1 MNIAVLMTC
10 HNRRETTLRCLASL
24 HEATKQAEVG
34 GQGERLR
41 LHVFLVDDGSTD
53 GTGEAVSRWYEDQ
66 PSSMTSTFDLDLVA
80 GNGDLYWAK
89 GMALAWREALKHEND
104 THSSAS
110 TFNFDFFLW
119 LNDDTVLNPD
129 AISTLLRFHADNP
142 NAVINGTLAD
152 KAGEPVYGLNVRN
165 VGLAGNCVL
174 VPRTVYDKVGIICDQ
189 YAHAWAD
196 RDYGL
201 QVERAGFEL
210 VSAGVV
216 GCAEWHE
223 LRPSLK
229 GLTLKKRLSLLT
241 DPKGWNVHDLWV
253 LRCRNR
259 NVFYALA
266 SCVHM
271 IAHVIIGK
279 HE

>member
-10 HNRRETTLRCLASL
+10 HNRRATTVCCLQHLLPQLGS
-24 HEATKQAEVG
+24 ED
-34 GQGERLR
+34 R
-41 LHVFLVDDGSTD
+41 VFLVDDGSTD
-53 GTGEAVSRWYEDQ
+53 GTGEEIVRL
-66 PSSMTSTFDLDLVA
+66 FDCSIVRLIQGG
-80 GNGDLYWAK
+80 GNLYWAK
-89 GMALAWREALKHEND
+89 GMALAWREALKHEDD
-104 THSSAS
+104 TCSSAS

-119 LNDDTVLNPD
+119 LNDDTVLSPD
-129 AISTLLRFHADNP
+129 AISTLLRSHADNP
-142 NAVINGTLAD
+142 NAVINGTLVD
-152 KAGEPVYGLNVRN
+152 NAGESVYGLNVRN

-174 VPRTVYDKVGIICDQ
+174 VPRTVYDTVGIICDQ

-196 RDYGL
+196 RDYGM
-201 QVERAGFEL
+201 QVEKTGFKL

-229 GLTLKKRLSLLT
+229 GLTLKERLSLLT
-241 DPKGWNVHDLWV
+241 DPKGWNVHDLWL
-253 LRCRNR
+253 LRCRNW

-271 IAHVIIGK
+271 IVHVIIGK

>member
-53 GTGEAVSRWYEDQ
+53 GTGEAVSRWYEGQ

-89 GMALAWREALKHEND
+89 GMALAWREALEHED
-104 THSSAS
+104 DVRSSTS

-129 AISTLLRFHADNP
+129 ALSALLRSHADNP
-142 NAVINGTLAD
+142 SAVVNGTLVNN
-152 KAGEPVYGLNVRN
+152 AGEPVYGLNVRN

-174 VPRTVYDKVGIICDQ
+174 VPRAVYDKAGIICDQ

-201 QVERAGFEL
+201 KVERAGFQL
-210 VSAGVV
+210 VSAGTV
-216 GCAEWHE
+216 GRTEWHP

-229 GLTLKKRLSLLT
+229 GLGLRARLRMLV
-241 DPKGWNVHDLWV
+241 DPKGWNVHDLWL
-253 LRCRNR
+253 LRKRNW
-259 NVFYALA
+259 NVFAAFA
-266 SCVHM
+266 SCVHL
-271 IAHVIIGK
+271 IVHVVIG
-279 HE
+279 ER